1 MFFVTSVI
9 LTNPSRTIIDLR
21 YMQCRGLY
29 TGQPVLTTAVWPE
42 NNTLRIVHK
51 SLADKYEIIQV
62 TEFDE
67 FVYVYVFF
75 YVPDPQKLMLSFS
88 PTHFNN
94 FKKK

>member
-67 FVYVYVFF
+67 FVYVFF
-75 YVPDPQKLMLSFS
+75 FMSL
-88 PTHFNN
+88 THRN
-94 FKKK
+94 

>member
-67 FVYVYVFF
+67 FVYAYVYVFF
-75 YVPDPQKLMLSFS
+75 MSL
-88 PTHFNN
+88 THRN
-94 FKKK
+94 